1 MNADQQFAFIQQLAF
16 MLLDDF
22 YSKMQF
28 FQLLF
33 SPLLTLSNVAFAL
46 CDLLCADVLLNS
58 PDHITGFDI
67 KALQN
72 NISQSEGGLV

>member
-1 MNADQQFAFIQQLAF
+1 MNADQQFAFIQQLVF
-16 MLLDDF
+16 MLIDDF

-33 SPLLTLSNVAFAL
+33 SLLTLSNVAFAL